1 VAEAAAVG
9 PGSGRRPIAPVD
21 PGVVHRESGHLRG
34 AARVPRTCERLARPV
49 ANTGSR
55 ASCEIIGYAP
65 STAIGPR
72 RWSVG
77 KPVVLIPREF
87 TVTRRNKAWVTDIT
101 YIRTWQGWLCL
112 VVVMDLFSRKIV
124 GWAAGP
130 TIHRELVLDA
140 VLMAVHRRRPRGT
153 LSLRSGRPVRLRC
166 VAALLPL
173 PSARAEHEP
182 KGQLLGQR
190 RR

>member
-1 VAEAAAVG
+1 
-9 PGSGRRPIAPVD
+9 
-21 PGVVHRESGHLRG
+21 
-34 AARVPRTCERLARPV
+34 
-49 ANTGSR
+49 
-55 ASCEIIGYAP
+55 
-65 STAIGPR
+65 
-72 RWSVG
+72 
-77 KPVVLIPREF
+77 VVLIPREF

-153 LSLRSGRPVRLRC
+153 LSLRSGRPSTAPMRGGAS
-166 VAALLPL
+166 AAPIG
-173 PSARAEHEP
+173 SSRA
-182 KGQLLGQR
+182 
-190 RR
+190 